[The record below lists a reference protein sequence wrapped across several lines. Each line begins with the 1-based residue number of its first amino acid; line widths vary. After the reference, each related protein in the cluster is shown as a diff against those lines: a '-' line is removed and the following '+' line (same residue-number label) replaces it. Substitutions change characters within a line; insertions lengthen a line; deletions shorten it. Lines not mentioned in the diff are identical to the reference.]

1 MKIYKLLSLLILLY
15 LITFPRFNWRPLP
28 SPLNSFVGTKPFDV
42 EQYEKYVEYFRGNT
56 QLATE
61 LEGPFSYRPLVPY
74 LASFLP
80 FDALTSINLINLL
93 FLSLGLIYLIKFL
106 SEIKIAEKFITIGLI
121 IFIVSF
127 PVFYY
132 TTSGYIDASL
142 IGILAITNY
151 YLFLNKYLKFI
162 ISFFFGI
169 LIKETIIIILPL
181 AVVYFLMNEKKNN
194 KYLKIILPVFLY
206 LTTVIAIRSL
216 VPQKEN
222 YIWNPSIEI
231 FIYNISRAKTYLSF
245 ILTLGIPGVLSLYL
259 ILSDKKKNISREL
272 LFPLVTGFLFS
283 VLLWVYSLFSA
294 YSDGRQL
301 WTSYVYTI
309 PLMLELFIQKF
320 TYRSELK
327 K

>member
-1 MKIYKLLSLLILLY
+1 MKIYKILSLLLLLY
-15 LITFPRFNWRPLP
+15 LVALPRFNWRPLP
-28 SPLNSFVGTKPFDV
+28 APLNNFVGTKPFDV
-42 EQYEKYVEYFRGNT
+42 EQYEKYVEYFRGNL
-56 QLATE
+56 QIASE

-74 LASFLP
+74 LASFLH

-93 FLSLGLIYLIKFL
+93 LLSLGLIYLIKFL
-106 SEIKIAEKFITIGLI
+106 SEINVSEKFITIGLI

-151 YLFLNKYLKFI
+151 YLFRSKYFSFS
-162 ISFFFGI
+162 ISFTIGI
-169 LIKETIIIILPL
+169 LIKETIIIMLPVA
-181 AVVYFLMNEKKNN
+181 AVYYLTNEKTNK
-194 KYLKIILPVFLY
+194 KYLKIIVPIFLY
-206 LTTVIAIRSL
+206 LITVIAIRSL

-222 YIWNPSIEI
+222 YIWNPSIEN
-231 FIYNISRAKTYLSF
+231 FLYNISRAKTYLTF

-259 ILSDKKKNISREL
+259 IFSDKKKNVSKGL

-283 VLLWVYSLFSA
+283 FLLWVYSLFSA

-301 WTSYVYTI
+301 WTSYAYTI
-309 PLMLELFIQKF
+309 PLMLELYNSMYIN
-320 TYRSELK
+320 YPLRR
-327 K
+327 

>member
-56 QLATE
+56 QLVTE

-93 FLSLGLIYLIKFL
+93 VLSLGIIYLIKFL
-106 SEIKIAEKFITIGLI
+106 SEIIVAEKFIIIGLI

-142 IGILAITNY
+142 IGILLITNY
-151 YLFLNKYLKFI
+151 FLFRNKYYQFL
-162 ISFFFGI
+162 ISFFVGI
-169 LIKETIIIILPL
+169 FIKETIIIILPV
-181 AVVYFLMNEKKNN
+181 AAVYFLLNDKSKN
-194 KYLKIILPVFLY
+194 KFAKIIFPFLLY
-206 LTTVIAIRSL
+206 SVTIILIRTL
-216 VPQKEN
+216 APHKEN
-222 YIWNPSIEI
+222 YVWNPSIEI
-231 FIYNISRAKTYLSF
+231 FNYNIARAKTYLSF
-245 ILTLGIPGVLSLYL
+245 ILTLGIPGVLTLFL
-259 ILSDKKKNISREL
+259 IFSEKKKNISREL

-301 WTSYVYTI
+301 WTSYAYTI